1 MTAQAEGE
9 RGEGV
14 GRGPVLGWAHSGE
27 GEYTGYLL
35 YFPFPRKVK
44 NTIILVCM
52 MYYIRSKYY
61 IHSVIL
67 EIKVM
72 ALYSYVSNVYKFAKC
87 KLGGILERRTKP
99 IIC

>member
-1 MTAQAEGE
+1 
-9 RGEGV
+9 
-14 GRGPVLGWAHSGE
+14 
-27 GEYTGYLL
+27 
-35 YFPFPRKVK
+35 
-44 NTIILVCM
+44 M
-52 MYYIRSKYY
+52 MYYIHSSIAKYY

-72 ALYSYVSNVYKFAKC
+72 ALYSYISNVYKFIKC

>member
-1 MTAQAEGE
+1 
-9 RGEGV
+9 
-14 GRGPVLGWAHSGE
+14 
-27 GEYTGYLL
+27 
-35 YFPFPRKVK
+35 
-44 NTIILVCM
+44 M

>member
-1 MTAQAEGE
+1 M
-9 RGEGV
+9 RGEVEGAGPLV
-14 GRGPVLGWAHSGE
+14 GPGRPNSG
-27 GEYTGYLL
+27 GRTQNVFYNFLI
-35 YFPFPRKVK
+35 PRKVK
-44 NTIILVCM
+44 NTNILVCM
-52 MYYIRSKYY
+52 MYYIHSSIAKYY

-72 ALYSYVSNVYKFAKC
+72 ALYSYISNVYKFAKC